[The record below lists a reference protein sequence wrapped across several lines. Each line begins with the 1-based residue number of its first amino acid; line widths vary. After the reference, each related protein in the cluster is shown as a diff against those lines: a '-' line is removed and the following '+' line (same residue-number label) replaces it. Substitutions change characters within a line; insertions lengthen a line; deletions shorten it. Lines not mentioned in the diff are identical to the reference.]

1 MERSSASSYAKVLTK
16 GPMKFELD
24 TTAEYRRDLQKLEPK
39 ERSDVTKRLD
49 RLIQTFKGDRRAFFT
64 HCYRPIKPHL
74 PGNLTSTVWVLRVTP
89 KIQILFAHDE
99 DPLFDTLKFSL
110 LRVFNHDLR
119 NGDFLEAAAEFYRS
133 SSGLELEK

>member
-1 MERSSASSYAKVLTK
+1 
-16 GPMKFELD
+16 MKFELD
-24 TTAEYRRDLQKLEPK
+24 TTAEYLSDLEKLAPK
-39 ERSDVTKRLD
+39 ERTDVTRKLGSF
-49 RLIQTFKGDRRAFFT
+49 IQTFKKDRRAFFT

-89 KIQILFAHDE
+89 KIQVLFAYDE

-110 LRVFNHDLR
+110 LRIFNHHLR